1 MELIGNF
8 LYVLGGYTG
17 ENGAALASGEYADIS
32 SGCPSLWQS
41 LPNMNHWRVSAGSGV
56 VADRL
61 FVAGG
66 GRHGSTTNTVEYLA
80 IDPAT
85 GPSGS
90 WQYAPSSDT
99 VRGDRTTLAELN
111 GVLYASGS
119 RYAGAA
125 VELNVDDLVA
135 SGDWSPARAYPT
147 SRDHTTFVGV
157 GRSLYSMSAPTPVPN
172 IIRAQQPAGL
182 VTSSCETTV
191 IDFETPGVT
200 LTCTGTSSVGAASE
214 SVTIKRDAT
223 DPTVTIASPLP
234 FAVEPVGLVLDFSAL
249 DALSG
254 VATFEATM
262 DDGTTATAAVS
273 GDVVSSAGIYTL
285 TATATDLAGNTST
298 EVVMFVVYDP
308 AGGFAT
314 GGGWIVPDGASSDAL
329 DALPALDGTSKATF
343 GFVVKYK
350 NGATTTPIGQLEFVY
365 HVGSFELHST
375 DYDWLVVTNTNW
387 AKFQGVATIDGLEGL
402 HPFRVDARDGDAAGG
417 SLADRFVIKIWAPG
431 ADPDVDEPLY
441 KASGDLAG
449 GKIKI
454 HD

>member
-1 MELIGNF
+1 
-8 LYVLGGYTG
+8 
-17 ENGAALASGEYADIS
+17 
-32 SGCPSLWQS
+32 
-41 LPNMNHWRVSAGSGV
+41 
-56 VADRL
+56 
-61 FVAGG
+61 
-66 GRHGSTTNTVEYLA
+66 
-80 IDPAT
+80 
-85 GPSGS
+85 
-90 WQYAPSSDT
+90 
-99 VRGDRTTLAELN
+99 
-111 GVLYASGS
+111 
-119 RYAGAA
+119 
-125 VELNVDDLVA
+125 
-135 SGDWSPARAYPT
+135 
-147 SRDHTTFVGV
+147 
-157 GRSLYSMSAPTPVPN
+157 MSAPTPVPN

-182 VTSSCETTV
+182 VTSGCETTV

-350 NGATTTPIGQLEFVY
+350 NGATTTPIGQL
-365 HVGSFELHST
+365 
-375 DYDWLVVTNTNW
+375 
-387 AKFQGVATIDGLEGL
+387 
-402 HPFRVDARDGDAAGG
+402 
-417 SLADRFVIKIWAPG
+417 
-431 ADPDVDEPLY
+431 
-441 KASGDLAG
+441 
-449 GKIKI
+449 
-454 HD
+454 